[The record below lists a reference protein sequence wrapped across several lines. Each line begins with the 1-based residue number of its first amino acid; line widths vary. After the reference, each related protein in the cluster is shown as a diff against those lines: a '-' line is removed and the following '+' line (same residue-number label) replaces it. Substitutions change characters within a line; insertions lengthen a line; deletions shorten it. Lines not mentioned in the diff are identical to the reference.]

1 MSNVKVIDRDGA
13 WVINTA
19 MFRMVDP
26 TNGEGQEVLL
36 EPGVPTK
43 VKKTGWMA
51 SQPMIKDCP
60 DPMGD
65 SAIPK
70 VVVPTE
76 STLVPT
82 NPETREPDASAA
94 PGIAGT
100 AGANSAKEAA
110 KDAQTNRGGKR

>member
-1 MSNVKVIDRDGA
+1 MSNVKVIDRDGE
-13 WVINTA
+13 WVVNTA

-26 TNGEGQEVLL
+26 SKGEGLEVIL
-36 EPGVPTK
+36 EPGIPTK
-43 VKKTGWMA
+43 VKKTGWMR

-65 SAIPK
+65 GEIPK

-82 NPETREPDASAA
+82 DTETGAPAPDAA

-100 AGANSAKEAA
+100 AGAESAKEAQQSA
-110 KDAQTNRGGKR
+110 KGKR